1 MRRAA
6 LALFAF
12 LGLLWAGEA
21 QAVCKLPYVL
31 NNGTVTDAV
40 KVMADL
46 NALANCSGGGG
57 IGSCSPT
64 VPGSVPATGGGTINF
79 LRADC
84 TFAEPPGQPVTLI
97 DCSGDHHALQSTV
110 SDFICVTDVA
120 QFDKNQTWTANQAM
134 PPSTLTPGA
143 TITWDGLLNNYFEVT
158 LDANN
163 ETLAAGTNV
172 RAGNYTWFVKTGAG
186 FTGFSTNAAFN
197 FFGGTPTWSTTA
209 GKEDVISCLVD
220 SALRM
225 NCFAGLDS
233 GGAGGGVALTNAHIF
248 VGNSSNIAT
257 DVACSGDVTCANT
270 GAITIANA
278 AVTNAKLL
286 NAATTVNGQT
296 CTLGSTCTITASATG
311 ITVGTTTITGG
322 TTTRV
327 LYDNSGVLGELT
339 TSGSGTAL
347 ALAASPSISALTV
360 TGSFTAT
367 GLVTVA
373 DLVSS
378 ATTVNGRTC
387 TLGSTCTL
395 VNNDIGATTLAT
407 GTSVSLSAPREYY
420 VCTSTCTVTPPVPAA
435 GYEFCV
441 MNDDN
446 VSTAITLAAL
456 GSSARYENTART
468 AYGTAGSGTLSATAV
483 VGNKVCILGLDSTHY
498 LTTTFTG
505 TWTAS

>member
-1 MRRAA
+1 MRR
-6 LALFAF
+6 LAITFFAF

-57 IGSCSPT
+57 IGNCSPT
-64 VPGSVPATGGGTINF
+64 APGSVPATGGGTTNF

-84 TFAEPPGQPVTLI
+84 TFAEPSVTLI
-97 DCSGDHHALQSTV
+97 DCSGDHHALQSTTAN
-110 SDFICVTDVA
+110 FICVTDVA

-134 PPSTLTPGA
+134 PPRILTPGA
-143 TITWDGLLNNYFEVT
+143 TITWDGLDRNYYKVT
-158 LDANN
+158 LDANG

-172 RAGNYTWFVKTGAG
+172 QPGNYTFFIYTGAG
-186 FTGFSTNAAFN
+186 FTGFSTDVSFKWI
-197 FFGGTPTWSTTA
+197 GGTPIWSTAA

-220 SALRM
+220 DALVM
-225 NCFAGLDS
+225 ACFAGIDT
-233 GGAGGGVALTNAHIF
+233 GGGGGGLSLTSAHF
-248 VGNSSNIAT
+248 YVGNASNVAT
-257 DVACSGDVTCANT
+257 DVPASGDLTLANT
-270 GAITIANA
+270 GAFTIANA

-286 NAATTVNGQT
+286 NAATTVNG
-296 CTLGSTCTITASATG
+296 
-311 ITVGTTTITGG
+311 
-322 TTTRV
+322 
-327 LYDNSGVLGELT
+327 
-339 TSGSGTAL
+339 
-347 ALAASPSISALTV
+347 
-360 TGSFTAT
+360 
-367 GLVTVA
+367 
-373 DLVSS
+373 
-378 ATTVNGRTC
+378 RTC

-395 VNNDIGATTLAT
+395 TNSDIGATLLAT
-407 GTSVSLSAPREYY
+407 GTSVSLTAPREYY

-446 VSTAITLAAL
+446 VATAITLAAL

-468 AYGTAGSGTLSATAV
+468 AYGTAGTGTLVSTAAAAS
-483 VGNKVCILGLDSTHY
+483 KVCLLGLDSTHY

-505 TWTAS
+505 SWTAS